1 MALSYKTQ
9 RANSGP
15 NEALLLRQKRRRFSF
30 FILFAGI
37 LVFIA
42 AAGALYFA
50 LRPEVLRIA
59 VGPAGSDDQKLI
71 QALAQR
77 FARDKSSVRLSVTS
91 TDSATESL
99 ALLGA
104 GKADLAVARGH
115 LDMPPDAQ
123 SVAILRKNVVV
134 LWAPSGTSGKGAK
147 HAGASRVKSLED
159 LAGRRLGVVG
169 TTQANVTLLRV
180 ILSES
185 GIAPEKVAVVQFAV
199 NQLSEMAHDR
209 SLDAFMAVGPLNSK
223 APARATAR

>member
-42 AAGALYFA
+42 ASGALSSA

-59 VGPAGSDDQKLI
+59 VGQAGSDDQKLI

-77 FARDKSSVRLSVTS
+77 FGRDKSSIRLSVIS

-99 ALLGA
+99 ALLRA
-104 GKADLAVARGH
+104 GKADLAVARGD

-123 SVAILRKNVVV
+123 SVAILRKNMVV
-134 LWAPSGTSGKGAK
+134 LWAPAGVSGKGAK
-147 HAGASRVKSLED
+147 HEPASKVKSLSD
-159 LAGRRLGVVG
+159 LAGRRLGIVG
-169 TTQANVTLLRV
+169 TTQANITLLR
-180 ILSES
+180 
-185 GIAPEKVAVVQFAV
+185 
-199 NQLSEMAHDR
+199 
-209 SLDAFMAVGPLNSK
+209 
-223 APARATAR
+223 

>member
-77 FARDKSSVRLSVTS
+77 FARDKNSIRRSGIS

-104 GKADLAVARGH
+104 GKADFAVARGD

-123 SVAILRKNVVV
+123 SVAILRKNMVV
-134 LWAPSGTSGKGAK
+134 LWAPSGSSKGAK
-147 HAGASRVKSLED
+147 HAAPSKVRERAD
-159 LAGRRLGVVG
+159 PAGRRLGVVG
-169 TTQANVTLLRV
+169 PTQANVTLLRV
-180 ILSES
+180 ILSEA
-185 GIAPEKVAVVQFAV
+185 GIEPEKV
-199 NQLSEMAHDR
+199 
-209 SLDAFMAVGPLNSK
+209 
-223 APARATAR
+223 